1 VSGLYNAGMARP
13 IPDGACRSLSACQ
26 SEDNINAA
34 VDRLWNAIKEHSLN
48 GEAKDQTAG
57 RHLASKWFERPGN
70 AYDKIATFAQSKGKT
85 FVQTQ
90 PDNANADTAIFM
102 VPAIK
107 VYVCVLRKREPA
119 LMARTRQGQTA
130 KPKMLWHDVG
140 TIPEAVE
147 TALGGHAGKWTA
159 ELVESV
165 CKAALKSVVQATQDT
180 KSVKKTKVTVALPEN
195 GSFPSG
201 RICIEVVAAKSAGSC
216 YPVNVAPVT
225 TEEGA
230 TCQGRDS
237 LDVFA

>member
-1 VSGLYNAGMARP
+1 VSGLSNAGVARLL
-13 IPDGACRSLSACQ
+13 IPDGACRSLSVCQ
-26 SEDNINAA
+26 DQINAA
-34 VDRLWNAIKEHSLN
+34 VDRLWNAIEEHSLN
-48 GEAKDQTAG
+48 GEAGDQTAG

-70 AYDKIATFAQSKGKT
+70 AYEKIATFAQSKGKT

-90 PDNANADTAIFM
+90 PNNANADTAIFM

-107 VYVCVLRKREPA
+107 VYGCVLRGAGTGADGAHATRSDCETEDA
-119 LMARTRQGQTA
+119 LARRWHHPGRRQDRARWARGQVDCRA
-130 KPKMLWHDVG
+130 CRGRVQSRPQ
-140 TIPEAVE
+140 
-147 TALGGHAGKWTA
+147 
-159 ELVESV
+159 
-165 CKAALKSVVQATQDT
+165 SVVQATQDT

-225 TEEGA
+225 SAEGA
-230 TCQGRDS
+230 TCAGRAS